1 MKAAQRKADN
11 TQVSF
16 EISPRYR
23 NAPQWITASPINTV
37 TPRRGELAAAGRVVQ
52 GGTKKN
58 EHGRR
63 VSWWRPAAAQLDLF
77 GARGS

>member
-1 MKAAQRKADN
+1 MTGANKRRAGRFFPNGA
-11 TQVSF
+11 F
-16 EISPRYR
+16 ELKHL
-23 NAPQWITASPINTV
+23 A
-37 TPRRGELAAAGRVVQ
+37 RRLGRVVQ

-58 EHGRR
+58 EHRRR

>member
-1 MKAAQRKADN
+1 MPSSAVQATRATEPSK
-11 TQVSF
+11 
-16 EISPRYR
+16 
-23 NAPQWITASPINTV
+23 V

-58 EHGRR
+58 EHRRR